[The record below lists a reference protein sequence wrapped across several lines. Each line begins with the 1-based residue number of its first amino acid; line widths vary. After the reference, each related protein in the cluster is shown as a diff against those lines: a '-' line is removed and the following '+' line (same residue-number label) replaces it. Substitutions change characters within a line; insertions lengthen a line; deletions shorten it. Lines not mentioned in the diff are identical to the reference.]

1 MCALNESK
9 QEMTMHN
16 TDTETTSQSNSSMT
30 PSSTPPEK
38 KPFLESNAPLAIG
51 AAILILGSGFLGYS
65 VGHRQGLTVV
75 GYDADAEQLVEVV
88 QEQKTR
94 LESLNKSLNA
104 AVQERDVAVSNSND
118 LYQAFTQATEDKQRT
133 EGMSAIYREVL
144 RQRGGLS
151 LTVQNLG
158 VKPLPDN
165 AYEYQVDLVQVSPN
179 KRRASGTVELRLI
192 QGTEVLVVP
201 MEDSNFN
208 FDNYERLTGRW
219 SMPKGFNPD
228 FIEVRLNGV
237 TPVIKRFSW
246 SKGKAVEADS
256 AFISEIPQAEASAQ

>member
-1 MCALNESK
+1 MPMQNNWLKWCKNK
-9 QEMTMHN
+9 
-16 TDTETTSQSNSSMT
+16 
-30 PSSTPPEK
+30 
-38 KPFLESNAPLAIG
+38 
-51 AAILILGSGFLGYS
+51 
-65 VGHRQGLTVV
+65 
-75 GYDADAEQLVEVV
+75 
-88 QEQKTR
+88 KTR

-179 KRRASGTVELRLI
+179 KRRASWYGRTA
-192 QGTEVLVVP
+192 
-201 MEDSNFN
+201 FN
-208 FDNYERLTGRW
+208 SRHRSAGCSDGRQQ
-219 SMPKGFNPD
+219 F
-228 FIEVRLNGV
+228 
-237 TPVIKRFSW
+237 
-246 SKGKAVEADS
+246 
-256 AFISEIPQAEASAQ
+256 